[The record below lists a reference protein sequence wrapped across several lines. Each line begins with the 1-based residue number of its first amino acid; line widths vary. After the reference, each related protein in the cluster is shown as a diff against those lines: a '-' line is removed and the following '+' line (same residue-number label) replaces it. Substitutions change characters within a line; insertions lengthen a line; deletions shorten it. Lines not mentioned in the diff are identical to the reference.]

1 MHIDKNRYSDILPY
15 DRTRAVVNHGST
27 HGYSPGSGKAL
38 YARYL
43 NANWVLERFGH
54 KWWIA
59 AQAPLQHTAHAFLS
73 AIVQSSM
80 YPLCIPTPPN
90 SGPSSTRTSRIRT
103 AVQLTRNVEN
113 GRKKADVYFPTE
125 VGQSLIVPPE
135 QGCFAPAL
143 RVTLMKKE
151 SIEEAHCIQSTVS
164 ISPLRQPLSP
174 TATTEDYVEP
184 SPDEEIVFQHL
195 LYLSWPDHGVPGPED
210 RDSLLAFIHL
220 VDATNRDKSH
230 CRLHPN
236 STPDHSCTELDPD
249 PPILVGCSAGVG
261 RTGSFIATSSLLR
274 NYGFLPAAARPTMP
288 SAVEASPLGPLPP
301 EFEDDLVLQ
310 EIDFLREQRPGM
322 VQKDEQAILVYDILI
337 SLFTKN
343 LRVRPSR

>member
-1 MHIDKNRYSDILPY
+1 MDKNRYIDILPY
-15 DRTRAVVNHGST
+15 DRTRAVVDHGST
-27 HGYSPGSGKAL
+27 HGYSPGSGKSP

-73 AIVQSSM
+73 AIIQPSIH
-80 YPLCIPTPPN
+80 PLFIPAPPN

-103 AVQLTRNVEN
+103 VVQLTRNVES
-113 GRKKADVYFPTE
+113 GRKKADAYFPTE
-125 VGQSLIVPPE
+125 VGQSLIVAPEEGCYAPP
-135 QGCFAPAL
+135 L
-143 RVTLMKKE
+143 RVTLLQKK
-151 SIEEAHCIQSTVS
+151 SIEAAHCIQSTVS

-174 TATTEDYVEP
+174 TAATDEHVDP
-184 SPDEEIVFQHL
+184 NDEEIVFQHF

-210 RDSLLAFIHL
+210 RDSLLVFIQL

-236 STPDHSCTELDPD
+236 STPDHLCTELDPD
-249 PPILVGCSAGVG
+249 PPILIGCSAGVG

-274 NYGFLPAAARPTMP
+274 SYGFLPAAAHPTMS
-288 SAVEASPLGPLPP
+288 SAVHPSPLGPLPP
-301 EFEDDLVLQ
+301 DLEDDLVLQ

-322 VQKDEQAILVYDILI
+322 VQKEEQAILVYDILFN
-337 SLFTKN
+337 LFTKKSW
-343 LRVRPSR
+343 LTGRPSR